1 MVFYIFILKLY
12 RKKIKDK
19 IINNESYRNEFF
31 DYFLT
36 PIFESNIID
45 DEMLQQVKL
54 SLTLDQFKV
63 LRATNTK
70 GVTYK
75 NLSDFINNIENIN
88 TSLIE
93 AEEDKYTLNYSD
105 IKQYIKTT

>member
-1 MVFYIFILKLY
+1 
-12 RKKIKDK
+12 
-19 IINNESYRNEFF
+19 
-31 DYFLT
+31 
-36 PIFESNIID
+36 
-45 DEMLQQVKL
+45 MLQQVKL